1 VIDGVL
7 AALHIPHQTMSV
19 AKWKRLAELPAE
31 KGLVLAAARRRWP
44 EAPLGPGEASR
55 PRGGVIPGLA
65 GDAAARWSLIREQVE
80 LAASAGR

>member
-44 EAPLGPGEASR
+44 EGPIGA
-55 PRGGVIPGLA
+55 
-65 GDAAARWSLIREQVE
+65 W
-80 LAASAGR
+80 